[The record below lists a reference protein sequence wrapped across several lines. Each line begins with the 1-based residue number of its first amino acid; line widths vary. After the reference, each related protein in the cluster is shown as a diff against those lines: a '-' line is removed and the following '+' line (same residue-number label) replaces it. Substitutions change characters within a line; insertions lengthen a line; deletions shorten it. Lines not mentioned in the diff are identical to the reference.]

1 MEQITLGDLAA
12 WAGFIVA
19 LGGSVAAIVN
29 GVKKALKAM
38 FDQQMQAINARMD
51 KQEEAIS
58 RTDMENCKNFLVPF
72 LAECER
78 GQEHDQIELERFHEQ
93 FSHYTKIG
101 GNSYIAAKVE
111 KLQKD
116 GKL

>member
-1 MEQITLGDLAA
+1 MEQITLGDLAT

-29 GVKKALKAM
+29 GVKRALKAM
-38 FDQQMQAINARMD
+38 FEQQMQAINARMD
-51 KQEEAIS
+51 KQEEAIN
-58 RTDMENCKNFLVPF
+58 RTDVENCKNFLVPF

-101 GNSYIAAKVE
+101 GNSYIKAKVE
-111 KLQKD
+111 KLQKE